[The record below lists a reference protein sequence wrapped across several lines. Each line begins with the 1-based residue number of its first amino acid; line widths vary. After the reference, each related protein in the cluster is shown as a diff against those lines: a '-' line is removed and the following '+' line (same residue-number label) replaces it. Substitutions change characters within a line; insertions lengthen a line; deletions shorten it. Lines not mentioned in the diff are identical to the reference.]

1 MKASHSRRLRLGHC
15 TSLIR
20 LIKYLDSSGLGRVHE
35 ERDLGEV
42 AEGRDFKL
50 GPFRAIRGWLVQEKD
65 GPAGADSSK
74 SGAKNDNKDAPV
86 EEEEKEEEN
95 HEQEDAAA
103 EQEKHDEQEDVAEQG
118 EEEEADA
125 ADPEVADFD
134 EAANDGKDEKDVD

>member
-1 MKASHSRRLRLGHC
+1 MKASHSRRLRLGHS
-15 TSLIR
+15 TLLIR

-42 AEGRDFKL
+42 AEVRDFKL

-74 SGAKNDNKDAPV
+74 SGAKNDNKDAQV

-95 HEQEDAAA
+95 HEQEDA
-103 EQEKHDEQEDVAEQG
+103 AEQG

-134 EAANDGKDEKDVD
+134 EAANDAKDEKDVD

>member
-1 MKASHSRRLRLGHC
+1 M
-15 TSLIR
+15 
-20 LIKYLDSSGLGRVHE
+20 
-35 ERDLGEV
+35 GEV

-103 EQEKHDEQEDVAEQG
+103 EQEKHDEQEDVDVAEQG